1 MLTKE
6 KIHKTIDRLQDNLT
20 VDQVIE
26 ELILLEKIEEGIHDA
41 NEGRTFTTE
50 EVKSKLEKWFK

>member
-6 KIHKTIDRLQDNLT
+6 KIKKTIDRMPDDLT

-26 ELILLEKIEEGIHDA
+26 ELILLKKIEEGIKDA
-41 NEGRTFTTE
+41 DEGRTFTTVE
-50 EVKSKLEKWFK
+50 AKLI

>member
-6 KIHKTIDRLQDNLT
+6 KRHKTIDRLPNNLN
-20 VDQVIE
+20 VDQVNE
-26 ELILLEKIEEGIHDA
+26 ELILLEKIEEAINDA

>member
-6 KIHKTIDRLQDNLT
+6 KIHKTIDRLPDNLT

-26 ELILLEKIEEGIHDA
+26 ELILLEKIEEGINDA

-50 EVKSKLEKWFK
+50 EVKSKLEKWLK